1 MRTTFLFVFFPVLF
15 FSQMVIDRPG
25 EGADSEILEP
35 KKIQLESDLVYYNN
49 GPGFTS
55 DHLLRFGLSR
65 RWEVGAQTS
74 FHLVDSAENSAAIVL
89 KYNLLA
95 ETESTPTVSL
105 RGETDL
111 QIEEY
116 SLLIASAKKLSE
128 KWSTSA
134 AAGFVRKDFRNLLH
148 LNCKIDHNLTENW
161 ALFSEYYSY
170 FEKKDAPVQGLNVG
184 STLSVSPRV
193 QVFLAGAS
201 NFKNFTKDY
210 FVSTGF
216 SFLLN

>member
-116 SLLIASAKKLSE
+116 SLLIASAKKTFGKMEHFCGGGLRAQGFSQ
-128 KWSTSA
+128 STSPE
-134 AAGFVRKDFRNLLH
+134 L
-148 LNCKIDHNLTENW
+148 
-161 ALFSEYYSY
+161 
-170 FEKKDAPVQGLNVG
+170 
-184 STLSVSPRV
+184 
-193 QVFLAGAS
+193 
-201 NFKNFTKDY
+201 
-210 FVSTGF
+210 
-216 SFLLN
+216 